1 MIPRDTIDEIKSR
14 TDILEIIG
22 DFVQLKKSGSSYR
35 GLSPFN
41 NERTPSF
48 YVVPHKNFFKDFS
61 SGKSGDAI
69 TFLMEHEGMNYVEAL
84 KFLAQRYNITIEEKE
99 ATPEMEEEQS
109 ERESIL
115 IAMRYAND
123 TFQQNLRE
131 HEEGKSL
138 GLSYLNER
146 KLTPEVCNTFQLG
159 YSLNQWQGFYEVAQR
174 AGYQP
179 EILEKA
185 GLIVR
190 QEQGNKIYD
199 RFRGRVMFPIHDLS
213 GRPIAFGAR
222 LLGKDKKQAK
232 YLNSPE
238 TPVYHKSDVLYGIY
252 QAKQAIR
259 NEANCYLVE
268 GYTDV
273 ISLHQFGVKNAVA
286 SSGTA
291 LTEPQ
296 IRLLKRFTSTVSV
309 IFDGDSAG
317 LQAAFRGID
326 MLLENNLDVKAIA
339 LPQGEDPDNLA
350 HRLRFNTAEHLKQEA
365 VDFMEF
371 KIKVLAEEASGD
383 PARQTGMVHEIVR
396 SISKI
401 PDAIKRSVYT
411 KACSRQ
417 LDIAEDV
424 LIAEQNRLIIGEA
437 RKNNRQQEQD
447 KVPDEDPLHNVVED
461 ILEEEKEAGSG
472 IHSVLSL
479 QEQES
484 IRILLNYGNLQLDD
498 QSYLCQYILE
508 EIAEIDF
515 QTPIY
520 AKILQLYRNNLE
532 RGVVTTPADLKDSG
546 DESIKQAVIDM
557 EAREERY
564 QISESWMSKFKIYV
578 PNETDA
584 LDSTIFKHVLRLKYR
599 VTEQLMTQLAEDLK
613 NKPSEEDQLTL
624 MRGHMELNKV
634 KQELA
639 KQLGIVIG

>member
-14 TDILEIIG
+14 TDIFEIIG

-115 IAMRYAND
+115 IAMRFAND

-138 GLSYLNER
+138 GLSYLKER
-146 KLTPEVCNTFQLG
+146 KLTPEVTDAFQLG
-159 YSLNQWQGFYEVAQR
+159 YSLNQWQGFYETAQK

-185 GLIVR
+185 GLIVQ
-190 QEQGNKIYD
+190 QEQGNKVYD

-273 ISLHQFGVKNAVA
+273 ISLHQFGVKNVVA

-291 LTEPQ
+291 LTEAQ

-326 MLLENNLDVKAIA
+326 MLLENNLDVKAVA
-339 LPQGEDPDNLA
+339 LSEGEDPDNLA
-350 HRLRFNTAEHLKQEA
+350 HRLRFDTAEHLEQET

-371 KIKVLAEEASGD
+371 KIKVLADEASGD
-383 PARQTGMVHEIVR
+383 PARQTAMVHEIVS

-417 LDIAEDV
+417 LNIAEDV

-437 RKNNRQQEQD
+437 RKNNRQQSQD
-447 KVPDEDPLHNVVED
+447 KVSDEDSLHTTVED
-461 ILEEEKEAGSG
+461 ILEEEKEADSAV
-472 IHSVLSL
+472 HSVLSL

-498 QSYLCQYILE
+498 QSYLCEYILE

-520 AKILQLYRNNLE
+520 AKILQLYRGNLE
-532 RGVVTTPADLKDSG
+532 RGVVTTAGDLKKSG
-546 DESIKQAVIDM
+546 DEPVQQAVINM

-564 QISESWMSKFKIYV
+564 QISESWMSKYKIYV

-584 LDSTIFKHVLRLKYR
+584 LDSTVFKHVLRLKYR
-599 VTEQLMTQLAEDLK
+599 VTEQLMNQLAEDLK